1 MVTYEYRE
9 DGGALFLTLRGHAS
23 EYESRPGQNIVCAG
37 VSTVCD
43 MLACG
48 CEMADK
54 YTMLEGDKG
63 FFELSCTATH
73 GTRLLMQAALKELGR
88 IQQAYPDCLK
98 EVNAHDA
105 EDHHAL

>member
-1 MVTYEYRE
+1 MVAYEYRE
-9 DGGALFLTLRGHAS
+9 DGGALYLTVRGHAS

-48 CEMADK
+48 CEMEDK
-54 YTMLEGDKG
+54 YTMIEGDKG
-63 FFELSCTATH
+63 FCRISCTATH
-73 GTRLLMQAALKELGR
+73 GTRLLMRTALAELSR
-88 IQQAYPDCLK
+88 IGHAYPDCLK

-105 EDHHAL
+105 EDNHAL